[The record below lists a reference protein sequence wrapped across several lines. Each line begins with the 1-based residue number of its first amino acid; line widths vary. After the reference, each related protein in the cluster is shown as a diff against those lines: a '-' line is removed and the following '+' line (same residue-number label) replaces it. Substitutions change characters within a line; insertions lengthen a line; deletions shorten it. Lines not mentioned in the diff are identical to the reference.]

1 MKLQTILIAT
11 IATIAFLMSGCAS
24 KNMQAQNSGFFDD
37 YKQFDKKSDV
47 KPSLEKYEKIM
58 LAPVKVISVTAKEE
72 QTPKQKKLYEEIAN
86 YLNVL
91 YKKDIEASGSYEIV
105 DAASPNTLILETGI
119 SAVEVHLDDE
129 KWNQLSPVTLD
140 LNVVSYNAYMDEDVR
155 ILGEMRLI
163 DADTNEVVYRGLKIQ
178 KDAKIIIA
186 GDSLELEDVKSA
198 LDSWLA
204 QVRKDI
210 SK

>member
-1 MKLQTILIAT
+1 MKLQTTLIAT
-11 IATIAFLMSGCAS
+11 IATLAFMMSGCAS

-37 YKQFDKKSDV
+37 YKQFDKQTDA
-47 KPSLEKYEKIM
+47 KPSLEKYEKIIVI
-58 LAPVKVISVTAKEE
+58 PVKVISIISQEE

-86 YLNVL
+86 YLNIL

-163 DADTNEVVYRGLKIQ
+163 DANTDEVIYRGLNIQ
-178 KDAKIIIA
+178 KDSAIVIA
-186 GDSLELEDVKSA
+186 GDSLELEDIKPA
-198 LDSWLA
+198 LDSWLS
-204 QVRKDI
+204 QIRKDI